1 MAARKGKAPVEERAR
16 TELRRIRENVA
27 GVHGSLAATSD
38 GLLVAHDLPGLEP
51 TQIAAL
57 VATTLAL
64 GSRVTLAT
72 GRGEFRETVT
82 RGSDGYLAVYA
93 AGSTAI
99 VAVVGTTGMNVAML
113 HYQVREVIERIAE
126 YSASFARWASPIR
139 AGTTNRA
146 EARQPESRQPEA
158 RQPEA
163 RQDGA
168 PPLPARRRT
177 SSASSARPGPG

>member
-1 MAARKGKAPVEERAR
+1 MAAARKGKVPVEERVRAD
-16 TELRRIRENVA
+16 LRRIRENVT

-113 HYQVREVIERIAE
+113 HYQVREIVDRIAE
-126 YSASFARWASPIR
+126 YSTSFAKWASPVQPR
-139 AGTTNRA
+139 AAGRT
-146 EARQPESRQPEA
+146 EARR
-158 RQPEA
+158 
-163 RQDGA
+163 DGA

-177 SSASSARPGPG
+177 SSASSARREPG